1 MKVRQLPRTIAL
13 GLLSLILISLTGCL
27 YPDDQTPGG
36 NVSAREAILT
46 VQDAVDRYQQQTA
59 LLPIQN
65 AKESVPVYEKYK
77 VDFGKLQRMGYISNV
92 PSAAFESGGSY
103 QFLIIDEE
111 TKPQVKLLDLTVF
124 QKVNDVQ
131 KKVNE
136 YRSKNANRNPAG
148 EEVYPGYALVDFDKL
163 AIKAA
168 DIQSMYS
175 RQSLN
180 LLVDEQGQ
188 VFVDYGIDIVTALEK
203 SELVPKPE
211 DDLRR
216 VLIEASYYVPVR
228 SPVYRWV
235 DGEPQAVSN
244 EIK

>member
-13 GLLSLILISLTGCL
+13 GMLSLILISLTGCL

-46 VQDAVDRYQQQTA
+46 VQDAVDRYQEQTE

-77 VDFGKLQRMGYISNV
+77 VDFGKLQRMGYISSV

-124 QKVNDVQ
+124 QKVNEVQ
-131 KKVNE
+131 KKVDE
-136 YRSKNANRNPAG
+136 YRTKHANRNPAA

-163 AIKAA
+163 DMKAA
-168 DIQSMYS
+168 EIQSMYS

-180 LLVDEQGQ
+180 LIVGEQGQ
-188 VFVDYGIDIVTALEK
+188 VLVDYGIDIATAVEK

-244 EIK
+244 PIK